1 MKIPTAR
8 QFKELDAATIKTEEI
23 TSLNLMERA
32 STQVTH
38 FICNQYTDKNRPVV
52 VFAGPAG
59 NGGDGLAVARQLVV
73 RGYANVQVFL
83 FNTGHTLSEDC
94 KANAERLQSECPNA
108 TFTEVTQQFEA
119 PQFDQRPVIVDALFG
134 TGLNKPLSGGFAALV
149 QFINA
154 CTPDIV
160 AIDVPSGL
168 MCEDNTLNSHSAI
181 VKARHTVTFQL
192 PKLAMLLADNQEYV
206 GQLHIVNIG
215 LTADGIARLET
226 PYHIME
232 REEVKALLHPRSA
245 FGHKG
250 TFGHA
255 MIIAGKYGMAG
266 AAVLAAKAC
275 LKGGAGKVTVHTPRR
290 NNDILQTAV
299 PEAILHHDEDELIF
313 TTPIRHASYE
323 ALCIGPG
330 IGTDKRTA
338 LALIEQTSHAGTPLL
353 LDADAINIFGHHK
366 GWIAQIPKNT
376 ILTPHPGELQQLG
389 ICNADSYSILLEAIN
404 LATRHQFIVVL
415 KGHYTAICS
424 PDGHV
429 HFNPTGNSG
438 MGTAGCGD
446 VLSGLITAL
455 LAQGYAPFDAS
466 RLGVYLHGLAG
477 DIAAAQLGE
486 HSLTASDVL
495 AALPEAFKQI
505 QAE

>member
-8 QFKELDAATIKTEEI
+8 QFKELDTATIKAEEI

-215 LTADGIARLET
+215 LTADA
-226 PYHIME
+226 
-232 REEVKALLHPRSA
+232 S
-245 FGHKG
+245 
-250 TFGHA
+250 
-255 MIIAGKYGMAG
+255 
-266 AAVLAAKAC
+266 
-275 LKGGAGKVTVHTPRR
+275 HTSKP
-290 NNDILQTAV
+290 
-299 PEAILHHDEDELIF
+299 
-313 TTPIRHASYE
+313 PI
-323 ALCIGPG
+323 
-330 IGTDKRTA
+330 
-338 LALIEQTSHAGTPLL
+338 TSWSVR
-353 LDADAINIFGHHK
+353 K
-366 GWIAQIPKNT
+366 
-376 ILTPHPGELQQLG
+376 
-389 ICNADSYSILLEAIN
+389 
-404 LATRHQFIVVL
+404 
-415 KGHYTAICS
+415 
-424 PDGHV
+424 
-429 HFNPTGNSG
+429 
-438 MGTAGCGD
+438 
-446 VLSGLITAL
+446 
-455 LAQGYAPFDAS
+455 
-466 RLGVYLHGLAG
+466 
-477 DIAAAQLGE
+477 
-486 HSLTASDVL
+486 
-495 AALPEAFKQI
+495 
-505 QAE
+505 